1 MWFAG
6 SMADDDGD
14 LHCKLWDFPYLT
26 SPFLY
31 IFSMIPIGKMLK
43 VTEVQEGWSKV
54 SFFIQLLHMSSG
66 YYHCPFLWWFNL
78 SHQNILCWAQTRP
91 ILWAFFNLWPSP
103 EAQNFWV
110 AQMCAPAPESWYPP
124 NHIYKGMTIVI
135 AHMILNQSLVHNC
148 GARTSWMA
156 SLAWS
161 VALPHN
167 TCYLLPV
174 CDYIG
179 IKIAYGLASEQLW
192 LSLPSGQPQPH
203 SWILNVSHQAHIM
216 VRYISIIIMVGRMGN
231 GWGVLKAE

>member
-78 SHQNILCWAQTRP
+78 SHQNIRCWAQTRP
-91 ILWAFFNLWPSP
+91 ILLASFNLWPQPKSP
-103 EAQNFWV
+103 KFWV
-110 AQMCAPAPESWYPP
+110 AQMCAPAPDI
-124 NHIYKGMTIVI
+124 HQTMKIAI
-135 AHMILNQSLVHNC
+135 AHMILNQSLIHNC
-148 GARTSWMA
+148 RARTSSMA

-161 VALPHN
+161 VAL
-167 TCYLLPV
+167 LPWRGTHAI
-174 CDYIG
+174 C
-179 IKIAYGLASEQLW
+179 
-192 LSLPSGQPQPH
+192 SLY
-203 SWILNVSHQAHIM
+203 V
-216 VRYISIIIMVGRMGN
+216 IIQV
-231 GWGVLKAE
+231 